1 MKSEIQIRN
10 NADECHID
18 IEGTIGVPEEWQFEE
33 PSERVATY
41 DKFRDT
47 LRRIGQIEARRIT
60 VDIRSTGGD
69 VNDALLIHD
78 ALRSLGAHIT
88 TRCYGYTASA
98 ATIIAQA
105 ASEGA
110 REISA
115 NALYL
120 IHNSA
125 CTWEGNAAELAQKV
139 DLLQQTDARIAGVY
153 AARSQRPAE
162 EFSSLMAQN
171 NGNGRWLSPQEAIEA
186 GLADTLIDTAEQP
199 AQAPTNSLARNW
211 ERLLSKLG
219 MHSRPQTPGAMPEG
233 RNVVRTPQ
241 EEELLR
247 RRSLAAMQ
255 EWQERAAPTVTKPC
269 EDPSCRETLRS
280 ANQQAYAEDV
290 KRIRK

>member
-1 MKSEIQIRN
+1 MKSEIQISN
-10 NADECHID
+10 NADQCHID

-78 ALRSLGAHIT
+78 ALRALGAHIT

-125 CTWEGNAAELAQKV
+125 CASEGNAAELAQKV

-153 AARSQRPAE
+153 ATRSQRPAE
-162 EFSSLMAQN
+162 EFTGLMGQN
-171 NGNGRWLSPQEAIEA
+171 NGNGRWLSPREAVEA
-186 GLADTLIDTAEQP
+186 GLADTIIDTAAEP
-199 AQAPTNSLARNW
+199 APAPTNSVTRNW
-211 ERLLSKLG
+211 KRLLSTLG
-219 MHSRPQTPGAMPEG
+219 VHTRPQTDAPLPEA
-233 RNVVRTPQ
+233 RDIVRTPQ

-247 RRSLAAMQ
+247 RRSQAAMQ